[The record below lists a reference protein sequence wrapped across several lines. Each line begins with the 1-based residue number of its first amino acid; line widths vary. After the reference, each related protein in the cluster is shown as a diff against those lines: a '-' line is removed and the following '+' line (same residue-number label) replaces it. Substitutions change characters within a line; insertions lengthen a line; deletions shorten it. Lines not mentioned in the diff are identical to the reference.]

1 MKLGQWDPMLFVDEQ
16 PTPSCLMRVKRDIAD
31 FKADPLPGIYI
42 SPEESDLTR
51 VHALIVGPE
60 GTPYE
65 GGFFHFFMKFP
76 ANYPVNPPRVRIMTT
91 DAGRV
96 RFNPN
101 LYANGKVCLSILG
114 TWEGPPW
121 SPVQCIG
128 SVLVS
133 IQSLLNEDPYY
144 NEPGFT
150 PGTRTDWAKR
160 YKDRV
165 QHDTVRVAI
174 CDAVEGCLKDEPP
187 MPRDLAETVLKTFAE
202 SYDKYEQLLR
212 SLIEQ
217 SKPKTS
223 TTWSQY
229 LALVVTPTTPTIQYE
244 PLLARLQGLNK
255 RVKER
260 AEAQAGAQA
269 GAQVDA
275 QA

>member
-1 MKLGQWDPMLFVDEQ
+1 MRVGRWDPMLFVDEQ

-42 SPEESDLTR
+42 SPEERDLTR
-51 VHALIVGPE
+51 VHALIVGPD

-128 SVLVS
+128 SVMVS
-133 IQSLLNEDPYY
+133 IQSLLSEDPYY

-160 YKDRV
+160 
-165 QHDTVRVAI
+165 TS
-174 CDAVEGCLKDEPP
+174 PP
-187 MPRDLAETVLKTFAE
+187 MPRDLAEAVLKTFVE

-217 SKPKTS
+217 SKTKTS
-223 TTWSQY
+223 TSWAQY
-229 LALVVTPTTPTIQYE
+229 LGLAVRPTTHTVQYE
-244 PLLARLQGLNK
+244 PLLARLQELYK

-269 GAQVDA
+269 GAQA
-275 QA
+275 